1 MRLEQDTGK
10 LGILLGILDMAPHD
24 MAPSCGGSGGGGGGG
39 GGRGS
44 SGGSGGGS
52 PMSLDHSLR
61 GVPNPHPTKAAVEEP
76 AVVAPAAAADDKA
89 GETTM
94 TAGERRRSRALKL
107 RQTRSRNAVRI
118 QQQVYTSAEDSE
130 DEEEEEEDVK
140 PDLAMLQAE
149 ALLAPGVDKQAWKKQ
164 QRMIRNRES
173 AALSR
178 KRKRDKIESLEEQ
191 VARLAEENRG
201 LRHRLAKYEA
211 SPQQARYKY
220 ARQAATTPRSGA
232 PRATPSGGGRN
243 GSSGNNEGPAAGPA
257 AGRSRGSGG
266 AAAAAFG
273 GRDRNSGGG
282 GGSRFTGGGVNCGK
296 PVSCLNSRE
305 SAAFADR
312 VLQF

>member
-1 MRLEQDTGK
+1 MHLEQDTGK

-24 MAPSCGGSGGGGGGG
+24 MAPSCGGG

-52 PMSLDHSLR
+52 PVSLDHSLR
-61 GVPNPHPTKAAVEEP
+61 AGPDLYPTKAAGEEP
-76 AVVAPAAAADDKA
+76 AVVCPAAAADDKA
-89 GETTM
+89 GEKTM

-107 RQTRSRNAVRI
+107 RQTRSRNAARI

-220 ARQAATTPRSGA
+220 ARQTSTTPRSGA
-232 PRATPSGGGRN
+232 ARAIPSGGGRN
-243 GSSGNNEGPAAGPA
+243 GSSSINEGPAAGPA
-257 AGRSRGSGG
+257 AGRSRESGG

-273 GRDRNSGGG
+273 GRDRNG
-282 GGSRFTGGGVNCGK
+282 GGSRITGGGVNCGK

>member
-24 MAPSCGGSGGGGGGG
+24 MAPSCGGGGGP
-39 GGRGS
+39 GS

-52 PMSLDHSLR
+52 PMFLDRSLR
-61 GVPNPHPTKAAVEEP
+61 GVPDSHPTKAAVEEP
-76 AVVAPAAAADDKA
+76 AVVRPAATADDKA

-107 RQTRSRNAVRI
+107 RQTRSRIAARM

-220 ARQAATTPRSGA
+220 ARQTSTTPRSGA
-232 PRATPSGGGRN
+232 PRATPSGGDRN

-257 AGRSRGSGG
+257 AGRSRESGG
-266 AAAAAFG
+266 AAAAAAFG
-273 GRDRNSGGG
+273 GRGKNGG
-282 GGSRFTGGGVNCGK
+282 GGSRFTGGGANCGK

>member
-1 MRLEQDTGK
+1 MHLEQDTGNK
-10 LGILLGILDMAPHD
+10 LGILLGVLDMAPHD
-24 MAPSCGGSGGGGGGG
+24 MAPSCGGGGGQ
-39 GGRGS
+39 GS

-61 GVPNPHPTKAAVEEP
+61 GVPDPHPTKAAVGDL
-76 AVVAPAAAADDKA
+76 AVVCPVAAADEKA
-89 GETTM
+89 SETTM

-130 DEEEEEEDVK
+130 DEEEEEGDVK
-140 PDLAMLQAE
+140 PDIAMLQAE

-178 KRKRDKIESLEEQ
+178 KRKRDKIESLEDQ

-220 ARQAATTPRSGA
+220 ARQTSTTPRSGA

-257 AGRSRGSGG
+257 AGRSRESGG

-273 GRDRNSGGG
+273 GRGSNGGV
-282 GGSRFTGGGVNCGK
+282 SRIIGGGVNCGK